1 MHTCMYV
8 YMQYVCV
15 CMYVCTC
22 VRTYCPRAEG
32 VPIRQATHV
41 CVTTIKYILILIKDK
56 TFDCECMYKR
66 MYVCMHV
73 HMILCMYDIDL

>member
-1 MHTCMYV
+1 
-8 YMQYVCV
+8 MQYVCV

-41 CVTTIKYILILIKDK
+41 CVTTIKYTLILIKDK
-56 TFDCECMYKR
+56 TFDCECMYIH
-66 MYVCMHV
+66 MYACA
-73 HMILCMYDIDL
+73 YDCVYV